1 RGEKTPIGGADSIR
15 LAVNDFDL
23 AALITA
29 KVSVW
34 GTPRRIAK
42 PPIETVIETIRT
54 VNVATMTDGGTHA
67 ATKTEFRFPL
77 SRPAER
83 SAGFLFHR
91 RLAFASCRHIRRGS
105 F

>member
-1 RGEKTPIGGADSIR
+1 
-15 LAVNDFDL
+15 VNDFDL

-42 PPIETVIETIRT
+42 PPIETVIGTIRT
-54 VNVATMTDGGTHA
+54 VNVATMTDGGTHV

-77 SRPAER
+77 SKPAER
-83 SAGFLFHR
+83 SAGFFVSSAPCFLKLSSHNA
-91 RLAFASCRHIRRGS
+91 RLLLIG
-105 F
+105 